1 MRIKDTI
8 RYIISIILIYII
20 FDNYGYKILQI
31 INIIDYKYIILIIG
45 ISFGQHLLSAY
56 RWMYVSKFT
65 NLNINFKNSLKYY
78 YIAGF
83 MNNILPGGIPGD
95 LYRIYCT
102 SDNKKEIFKM
112 GKSFQ
117 SVIFERLSG
126 QIMLFFV
133 FISSLTIY
141 FLTNQKYIAFLYLIL
156 PTALI
161 FFLMKYLIKYNI
173 KKYFGTKDI
182 TKNFHMLFTGPIF
195 WNHIILSFFVVA
207 SYILIYIISAISL
220 GLEIDYLAFLVFT
233 PIILFSM
240 TLPVSIGGWGVREVT
255 ALLVSFLIG
264 LSASASISVSIIYG
278 ILNLICSLPG
288 LFLFLNLRN
297 RLIYIT

>member
-1 MRIKDTI
+1 MKIKDII

-20 FDNYGYKILQI
+20 FNNYGRQI
-31 INIIDYKYIILIIG
+31 IQTINIVNYQYIVLIIG
-45 ISFGQHLLSAY
+45 ISFIQYLLSAY

-65 NLNINFKNSLKYY
+65 NLDINFSYSLKYY
-78 YIAGF
+78 YIASF
-83 MNNILPGGIPGD
+83 MNNVLPGGILGD
-95 LYRIYCT
+95 LYRIYCS
-102 SDNKKEIFKM
+102 SDNKTEILKM

-126 QIMLFFV
+126 QIMLFFI
-133 FISSLTIY
+133 FITSLTVY

-156 PTALI
+156 PTILI
-161 FFLMKYLIKYNI
+161 FFLIKYFVIYKI
-173 KKYFGTKDI
+173 KEYFGRKDI
-182 TKNFHMLFTGPIF
+182 ANNFHILFTGPVF

-220 GLEIDYLAFLVFT
+220 GLEIDYLAFLVFS

-264 LSASASISVSIIYG
+264 LSASSSISVAIIYG

-288 LFLFLNLRN
+288 LFFFLNLRN
-297 RLIYIT
+297 R

>member
-1 MRIKDTI
+1 MRIKDII
-8 RYIISIILIYII
+8 RYIVSIILIYII
-20 FDNYGYKILQI
+20 FDNYGYKITQT
-31 INIIDYKYIILIIG
+31 INIINYKYIILIIG
-45 ISFGQHLLSAY
+45 ISVGQYLLSAY

-65 NLNINFKNSLKYY
+65 NLNINFEHSLKYY
-78 YIAGF
+78 YIASF
-83 MNNILPGGIPGD
+83 MNNVLPGGIPGD
-95 LYRIYCT
+95 LYRIYCS
-102 SDNKKEIFKM
+102 SDNKKEILKM

-126 QIMLFFV
+126 QIMLFFI
-133 FISSLTIY
+133 FITSLTVY
-141 FLTNQKYIAFLYLIL
+141 FLTNQKYVAFLYLII
-156 PTALI
+156 PTTLI
-161 FFLMKYLIKYNI
+161 FFLMKYLIKYNV
-173 KKYFGTKDI
+173 KKYFGTKDV
-182 TKNFHMLFTGPIF
+182 TKNFHILFTGPIF

-220 GLEIDYLAFLVFT
+220 GLDIDYLAFLVFS

-278 ILNLICSLPG
+278 VLNLICSLPG
-288 LFLFLNLRN
+288 LFFFLNLRN
-297 RLIYIT
+297 R

>member
-20 FDNYGYKILQI
+20 FDNYGYKILKI

-133 FISSLTIY
+133 FIASLTIY

-297 RLIYIT
+297 R